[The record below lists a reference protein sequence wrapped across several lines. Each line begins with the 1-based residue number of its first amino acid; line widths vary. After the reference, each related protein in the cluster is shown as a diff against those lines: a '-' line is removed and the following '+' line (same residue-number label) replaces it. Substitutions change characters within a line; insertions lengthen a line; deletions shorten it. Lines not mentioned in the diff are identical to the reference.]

1 MAGDWIKMRTS
12 LVTSPKVNG
21 IARILERSAEVGKML
36 TNSHNT
42 TLSDV
47 VTRNVTR
54 NVTVSL
60 LLTLWSAANE
70 HTRNGVFENA
80 DLSDIDDIVG
90 VPGFGAA
97 LSTVGWAIHDEQSNS
112 VILPNFNEY
121 NTSGDMRSA
130 SAKTNAQRQKEFR
143 ERKKQQESN
152 VTRNVTNN
160 VTSNRREEK
169 RREDLKQERE
179 KDAGDAFLPPEQNT
193 PPEDFQPGTMAGYP
207 PMGKFPITSD
217 WMPQPE
223 FARRAT
229 LWGRNLGTEPG
240 YTAEELQQFR
250 DYWSCDGR
258 VRHQQQWEM
267 AFADSLLQSRAR
279 IQRTK
284 PSGLRDPNR
293 VSEPDKTIPDGFRG
307 QP

>member
-1 MAGDWIKMRTS
+1 
-12 LVTSPKVNG
+12 
-21 IARILERSAEVGKML
+21 ML

-97 LSTVGWAIHDEQSNS
+97 LSTVGWAIHDEQNNC

-169 RREDLKQERE
+169 RREDLNPERAR
-179 KDAGDAFLPPEQNT
+179 AGERYPGDDFSGQHEQSPT
-193 PPEDFQPGTMAGYP
+193 EDRSDGFEFGPL
-207 PMGKFPITSD
+207 GKFPITDS
-217 WMPQPE
+217 WTPSPNFVRQ
-223 FARRAT
+223 AA
-229 LWGRNLGTEPG
+229 LWGKNLGTEPG

-250 DYWSCDGR
+250 DYWIPDGK
-258 VRHQQQWEM
+258 VKHQLAWEQT
-267 AFADSLLQSRAR
+267 FANSLQQSRAR
-279 IQRTK
+279 TQWTK
-284 PSGLRDPNR
+284 PAGTRDLNR
-293 VSEPDKTIPDGFRG
+293 VSEPEKTIPDGFRG
-307 QP
+307 

>member
-1 MAGDWIKMRTS
+1 M
-12 LVTSPKVNG
+12 
-21 IARILERSAEVGKML
+21 
-36 TNSHNT
+36 
-42 TLSDV
+42 
-47 VTRNVTR
+47 
-54 NVTVSL
+54 
-60 LLTLWSAANE
+60 
-70 HTRNGVFENA
+70 
-80 DLSDIDDIVG
+80 DDIVG
-90 VPGFGAA
+90 LPGFGEA
-97 LSTVGWAIHDEQSNS
+97 LSTVGWAVHDEENNC

-121 NTSGDMRSA
+121 NTSGEVRSA
-130 SAKTNAQRQKEFR
+130 AAKTNAQRQREFR
-143 ERKKQQESN
+143 ERQKLRESN

-160 VTSNRREEK
+160 ITSNRKEEK
-169 RREDLKQERE
+169 RREDIKPERE
-179 KDAGDAFLPPEQNT
+179 SACEAFT
-193 PPEDFQPGTMAGYP
+193 PPDENNPPMDFQPGAMAGYP

-279 IQRTK
+279 IQRSK
-284 PSGLRDPNR
+284 PAGGRDPNR

>member
-21 IARILERSAEVGKML
+21 IARILEQSAEVGKMFTL
-36 TNSHNT
+36 ERNA

-70 HTRNGVFENA
+70 HTRNGIFKNA

-90 VPGFGAA
+90 VPGFGNA
-97 LSTVGWAIHDEQSNS
+97 LSTVGWAIHDAENDC

-121 NTSGDMRSA
+121 NTSGDERLA
-130 SAKTNAQRQKEFR
+130 SAAERQRRYR
-143 ERKKQQESN
+143 EKKKANSD
-152 VTRNVTNN
+152 VTRDVTGD
-160 VTSNRREEK
+160 VTGDGEKRREEK
-169 RREDLKQERE
+169 RRDLKQER
-179 KDAGDAFLPPEQNT
+179 DSAGVENSADEENLDTFATQDSEIPDL
-193 PPEDFQPGTMAGYP
+193 P
-207 PMGKFPITSD
+207 PMGKFPITND
-217 WMPQPE
+217 WSPQPE

-229 LWGRNLGTEPG
+229 LWGKNLGVEPG

-250 DYWSCDGR
+250 DYWVCDGR
-258 VRHQQQWEM
+258 VKHHQQWEM
-267 AFADSLLQSRAR
+267 AFANSLLQSRGR
-279 IQRTK
+279 IQRVSPATA
-284 PSGLRDPNR
+284 RDVNR
-293 VSEPDKTIPDGFRG
+293 IPVPDNTIPPGFRG
-307 QP
+307 

>member
-1 MAGDWIKMRTS
+1 
-12 LVTSPKVNG
+12 
-21 IARILERSAEVGKML
+21 ML
-36 TNSHNT
+36 TLEHNT

-60 LLTLWSAANE
+60 LVTFWSAANE

-80 DLSDIDDIVG
+80 DLSDMDDIVG
-90 VPGFGAA
+90 VPGFGEA
-97 LSTVGWAIHDEQSNS
+97 LSTVGWVVHDEENNC

-121 NTSGDMRSA
+121 NTSGEERSA
-130 SAKTNAQRQKEFR
+130 SAKTNAQRQREFR
-143 ERKKQQESN
+143 ERQKLRESN

-169 RREDLKQERE
+169 RREDIKPERE
-179 KDAGDAFLPPEQNT
+179 SACEAFT
-193 PPEDFQPGTMAGYP
+193 PPEENPSADGSLPGSGAAFP
-207 PMGKFPITSD
+207 PIGKFPITSN

-229 LWGRNLGTEPG
+229 LWGKNLGTEPG
-240 YTAEELQQFR
+240 YTVEELQQFR

-258 VRHQQQWEM
+258 VKHQQQWEM
-267 AFADSLLQSRAR
+267 AFADSLLQSRGR
-279 IQRTK
+279 IQRSK
-284 PSGLRDPNR
+284 PAGARDPNR
-293 VSEPDKTIPDGFRG
+293 ISEPDKKIPAGFRG

>member
-1 MAGDWIKMRTS
+1 
-12 LVTSPKVNG
+12 
-21 IARILERSAEVGKML
+21 ML
-36 TNSHNT
+36 TLEHNT

-60 LLTLWSAANE
+60 LVTFWSAANE

-80 DLSDIDDIVG
+80 DLSDMDDIVG
-90 VPGFGAA
+90 VPGFGEA
-97 LSTVGWAIHDEQSNS
+97 LSTVGWAIHDEGSNC

-121 NTSGDMRSA
+121 NTSGEERSA

-143 ERKKQQESN
+143 ERQKLRESN
-152 VTRNVTNN
+152 VMRNVTNN

-169 RREDLKQERE
+169 RREDIKPERE
-179 KDAGDAFLPPEQNT
+179 NACEAFAPPDEAT
-193 PPEDFQPGTMAGYP
+193 PPEDFQTGTMAGFP
-207 PMGKFPITSD
+207 PMGKFPITND
-217 WMPQPE
+217 WQPQPE

-229 LWGRNLGTEPG
+229 LWGKNLGTEPG

-258 VRHQQQWEM
+258 VKHQQQWEM
-267 AFADSLLQSRAR
+267 AFADSLLQSRTR
-279 IQRTK
+279 IQRSK
-284 PSGLRDPNR
+284 PAGGRDPNR
-293 VSEPDKTIPDGFRG
+293 VSEPGKTIPDGFRG
-307 QP
+307 

>member
-21 IARILERSAEVGKML
+21 IARILERSTEVGRML
-36 TNSHNT
+36 AVNPNV

-60 LLTLWSAANE
+60 LLSVWAAANE
-70 HTRNGVFENA
+70 HTSDGVFRNA

-97 LSTVGWAIHDEQSNS
+97 MASVGWAVHDVENDS
-112 VILPNFNEY
+112 VILPNFNDY
-121 NTSGDMRSA
+121 NKTGTERHASAAERQRRYREKKKASGD
-130 SAKTNAQRQKEFR
+130 
-143 ERKKQQESN
+143 
-152 VTRNVTNN
+152 VTRDVTGDD
-160 VTSNRREEK
+160 REEK
-169 RREDLKQERE
+169 RREEKSKDLKQERE
-179 KDAGDAFLPPEQNT
+179 KGAGDAFLPPGENN
-193 PPEDFQPGTMAGYP
+193 PPEDFQPGAMAGYP

-240 YTAEELQQFR
+240 YTVEELQQFR

-279 IQRTK
+279 LQRSK